1 MEDVVNHAFGGTYA
15 GKRVLLTGHTGFKG
29 GWLALWLR
37 ELGATVSG
45 YSLAPQGR
53 LNLFQILSQD
63 LFEQS
68 REGDIRD
75 RESFARAILES
86 GPDIVFHLAA
96 QPIVGASY
104 REPLE
109 TFATNAMGTA
119 HLLESLRELRIP
131 AAVVVVTSDKCYR
144 NDDSGR
150 AFIESD
156 PLGGND
162 VYSMSKAAAE
172 LITSSWH
179 ASFFAKD
186 EMLGPLATGRAGNV
200 IGGGDYAED
209 RIVPDAVRAHL
220 SGESLLLRNPSATRP
235 WQHVLE
241 SVSGYLALGA
251 RLLQFPDR
259 SRLLSFNFGPNHE
272 AVRSVRDLVERWLEE
287 WPDSFGC
294 EKTPV
299 PPYGEAARLSLDP
312 AKAREELGWI
322 PVWNFARTVRETA
335 SWYRERHEAG
345 RDDDAMAAFT
355 RNQIAAYSRDAREAG
370 ASWIS

>member
-1 MEDVVNHAFGGTYA
+1 MENLVKAFGDIYA

-45 YSLAPQGR
+45 YSLPPQGE
-53 LNLFQILSQD
+53 LNLFQILPSG
-63 LFEQS
+63 LFEPS
-68 REGDIRD
+68 WEGDIRD
-75 RESFARAILES
+75 REAFAEAIRESRA
-86 GPDIVFHLAA
+86 DIVFHLAA

-119 HLLESLRELRIP
+119 HLLESLREARLP

-172 LITSSWH
+172 LVTASWH
-179 ASFFAKD
+179 ASFFSKD
-186 EMLGPLATGRAGNV
+186 ESLGPLATGRAGNV

-220 SGESLLLRNPSATRP
+220 GGGSLLLRNPSATRP

-251 RLLQFPDR
+251 RLLGNPDR
-259 SRLLSFNFGPNHE
+259 KTLLNFNFGPNHE
-272 AVRSVRDLVERWLEE
+272 AVRSVRDLVETWLEE
-287 WPDSFGC
+287 WPDAFGY
-294 EKTPV
+294 EKTPA

-322 PVWNFARTVRETA
+322 PVWDFARTVRETA
-335 SWYRERHEAG
+335 SWYRERH
-345 RDDDAMAAFT
+345 DAEKDVSAMLEFT
-355 RNQIAAYSRDAREAG
+355 RGQIAAYTRDARVAG
-370 ASWIS
+370 VSWVS

>member
-1 MEDVVNHAFGGTYA
+1 MEDMVNAFKGAYA

-45 YSLAPQGR
+45 YSLAPQGG
-53 LNLFQILSQD
+53 LNLFQIIPLD
-63 LFEQS
+63 LFEES

-75 RESFARAILES
+75 RESFARAIRES
-86 GPDIVFHLAA
+86 CPDIVFHLAA

-119 HLLESLRELRIP
+119 HLLESLREARIP

-150 AFIESD
+150 AFIETD

-172 LITSSWH
+172 LVTASWH
-179 ASFFAKD
+179 ASFFSKD
-186 EMLGPLATGRAGNV
+186 ESLGPLATGRAGNV

-220 SGESLLLRNPSATRP
+220 GGDSLLLRNPSATRP

-251 RLLQFPDR
+251 RLLQAPDR
-259 SRLLSFNFGPNHE
+259 SRLLNFNFGPNHE
-272 AVRSVRDLVERWLEE
+272 SVRSVSDLVETWLET
-287 WPDSFGC
+287 WPGAFGY
-294 EKTPV
+294 ERTPA
-299 PPYGEAARLSLDP
+299 PSYGEAARLSLDP
-312 AKAREELGWI
+312 SKAREVLGWI
-322 PVWNFARTVRETA
+322 PVWDFQRSVAETA
-335 SWYRERHEAG
+335 AWYRERHDSG
-345 RDDDAMAAFT
+345 KDSVAMLEFT
-355 RNQIAAYSRDAREAG
+355 RGQIAAYSRDAREAG
-370 ASWIS
+370 VSWVS

>member
-1 MEDVVNHAFGGTYA
+1 MEDVVKAFGGIYA

-45 YSLAPQGR
+45 YSLAAEGGV
-53 LNLFQILSQD
+53 NLFQILPDD
-63 LFEQS
+63 LFERS
-68 REGDIRD
+68 ILGDIRD
-75 RESFARAILES
+75 RETFSRAVRDTR
-86 GPDIVFHLAA
+86 PDIVFHLAA

-119 HLLESLRELRIP
+119 HLLEALRESRLP
-131 AAVVVVTSDKCYR
+131 AAAVIVTSDKCYR
-144 NDDSGR
+144 NDGSGR
-150 AFIESD
+150 AFLESD

-172 LITSSWH
+172 LVTASWH
-179 ASFFAKD
+179 ASFFSKD
-186 EMLGPLATGRAGNV
+186 EGLGPLATGRAGNV

-220 SGESLLLRNPSATRP
+220 AGDSLRLRNPAATRP

-251 RLLQFPDR
+251 HLLREPDRTRLLN
-259 SRLLSFNFGPNHE
+259 FNFGPNHE
-272 AVRSVRDLVERWLEE
+272 AVRSVSDLVEAWLEA
-287 WPDSFGC
+287 WPDAFGY
-294 EKTPV
+294 ERTPA
-299 PPYGEAARLSLDP
+299 PLYGEAARLSLDP
-312 AKAREELGWI
+312 SKAREELGWI
-322 PVWNFARTVRETA
+322 PVWDFRRTVAETA
-335 SWYRERHEAG
+335 AWYRERHDSGKDPA
-345 RDDDAMAAFT
+345 AMLEFT
-355 RNQIAAYSRDAREAG
+355 RLQIASYSRDAKAVG
-370 ASWIS
+370 VSWIP

>member
-1 MEDVVNHAFGGTYA
+1 MEDVVNAFGGAYA
-15 GKRVLLTGHTGFKG
+15 GKRALLTGHTGFKG

-37 ELGATVSG
+37 ELGASVTG
-45 YSLAPQGR
+45 YSLAAEGER
-53 LNLFQILSQD
+53 NLFEILPD
-63 LFEQS
+63 GLFEES
-68 REGDIRD
+68 IIGDIRD
-75 RESFARAILES
+75 RDAFSRAVRESR
-86 GPDIVFHLAA
+86 PDIVFHLAA

-119 HLLESLRELRIP
+119 HLLEALREARLP
-131 AAVVVVTSDKCYR
+131 AAVVIVTSDKCYR

-172 LITSSWH
+172 LVTASWH

-186 EMLGPLATGRAGNV
+186 EALGPLATGRAGNV

-220 SGESLLLRNPSATRP
+220 GGGSLLLRNPSATRP

-241 SVSGYLALGA
+241 SVSGYLALGS
-251 RLLQFPDR
+251 RLLQAPDR
-259 SRLLSFNFGPNHE
+259 TRLLNFNFGPNHE
-272 AVRSVRDLVERWLEE
+272 AVRSVRDLVETWLDA
-287 WPDSFGC
+287 WPGAFGY
-294 EKTPV
+294 ERTPA

-312 AKAREELGWI
+312 SKAREELGWI
-322 PVWNFARTVRETA
+322 PVWDFQRTVAETA
-335 SWYRERHEAG
+335 AWYRGRHESG
-345 RDDDAMAAFT
+345 KDAAAMLDFT
-355 RNQIAAYSRDAREAG
+355 RHQIAAYSRDARAAG
-370 ASWIS
+370 VSWIS